1 MASQKEFKRRDFLKL
16 VGTLPLLKLAGST
29 LVEKIEQEG
38 NATNVLV
45 LVFDALS
52 ARNVSLY
59 GYPRKTTPNFERFA
73 EISTV
78 FHRHYAAGSFTS
90 PGTASI
96 LTGTYPWSHRVFH
109 LYGTV
114 IEGFEDRNIFHIF
127 PGDLYTRM
135 TFTHNDLA
143 SMLLHQFGQDVDLHK
158 KTKELCLFNEYLLS
172 EGILEKDHN
181 AVFLG
186 ERTVTRGQRGQDL
199 QLPSSLFLSAL
210 HRIWRNKGKGD
221 FLAEYR
227 DRFPRG
233 LPSTNAG
240 PFVYLLE
247 DAIDWVQQA
256 IVTQGGLFFAYFHF
270 LPPHEPYTTRREF
283 INIFRD
289 GWAPVQKP
297 QHHFTEGHT
306 DDVLNVKRREYDEY
320 IAYVDAEFGR
330 LFDFMD
336 AHDLLENTYVIL
348 TSDHGEMFE
357 RGILEHITPTLYEPI
372 TRVPLLIHGPGQ
384 SARQDVLAN
393 TSCVD
398 LLPTICHFIGKET
411 PEWSEGEV
419 LPPYSESG
427 IDPVRSVFTM
437 DAKSNPKNAPL
448 RKGTISMVKGN
459 HKLIYYFGY
468 DDFNDQFELYD
479 LENDPEELENL
490 YSANESTA
498 KDLREEL
505 LSKLQEV
512 NGPYQRN

>member
-1 MASQKEFKRRDFLKL
+1 MSSQIEVKRRDFLKL

-29 LVEKIEQEG
+29 LMKKVQQESD
-38 NATNVLV
+38 APNVLV

-59 GYPRKTTPNFERFA
+59 GYPRLTTPNFERLA
-73 EISTV
+73 TISTV

-109 LYGTV
+109 LYGTA
-114 IEGFEDRNIFHIF
+114 IEGYEERNIFHIF
-127 PGDLYTRM
+127 NGSPYTRM

-143 SMLLHQFGQDVDLHK
+143 SMLLYQFGRDVDLHK
-158 KTKELCLFNEYLLS
+158 KTVELCLFNEYLLS
-172 EGILEKDHN
+172 EGVFEKDHN

-186 ERTVTRGQRGQDL
+186 ERTITRGQRGQDL

-221 FLAEYR
+221 FLAEFR

-256 IVTQGGLFFAYFHF
+256 ISTQEGPFFAYFHF
-270 LPPHEPYTTRREF
+270 LPPHEPYNTRREF
-283 INIFRD
+283 INIFKD

-297 QHHFTEGHT
+297 QHHFSEGHT
-306 DDVLNVKRREYDEY
+306 DEVLNVKRREYDEY
-320 IAYVDAEFGR
+320 IAYVDAELGR
-330 LFDFMD
+330 LIDFMD
-336 AHDLLENTYVIL
+336 AHGMLENTYLIL

-372 TRVPLLIHGPGQ
+372 THVPLLIHSPGQ
-384 SARQDVLAN
+384 STRRDVLEN

-398 LLPTICHFIGKET
+398 LLPTICHFIGKEA
-411 PEWSEGEV
+411 PEWSEGRV

-427 IDPVRSVFTM
+427 IDSDRSVFTL
-437 DAKSNPKNAPL
+437 DAKSNPKNASL

-459 HKLIYYFGY
+459 FKLTYYFGH
-468 DDFNDQFELYD
+468 DGFDDQFEMYD

-490 YSANESTA
+490 NNTRVSLA
-498 KDLREEL
+498 KDLQEEL

-512 NGPYQRN
+512 NRPFQMN